1 MSEWIPPSLVLVE
14 VASIAHSVSY
24 TASVPPDALGPP
36 AAGRSLISRTALALL
51 FFRLG
56 LIGFGGGMA
65 VVALIELEIVQRR
78 ALMDSEEFLHGVAL
92 GQLMGPLAVNTAMF
106 VGSRLYGFRSGLICA
121 GAFLAP
127 SVVIVILL
135 SWLYFT
141 YHSIPALQSALAG
154 VAPVVIALIVSAA
167 WSMGRKAVRSW
178 PAIVLVVVAASLA
191 ALKVN
196 SLYLIAAGAIVGA
209 WLGDHRLSGRPTD
222 PPTVPPAPSEPPVST
237 GSLGVFTGMSL
248 TSAASA
254 MAVAPSLSLLTWT
267 FLKTGVVFVGGGF
280 VLVPILHH
288 SLVLSLGWL
297 TEREFLDGVA
307 ISNLTPGPIAVL
319 ATFTGYRVHGI
330 VGALAATLALFA
342 PAVILMSI
350 LSRFYAHLKDV
361 NFVRDLLAGL
371 SPAVVGLVLGAAL
384 LLAPGALIGPAA
396 WGMCALALAL
406 LLRWRW
412 HPGFVLALGALAGI
426 AGVVR

>member
-1 MSEWIPPSLVLVE
+1 
-14 VASIAHSVSY
+14 
-24 TASVPPDALGPP
+24 
-36 AAGRSLISRTALALL
+36 
-51 FFRLG
+51 
-56 LIGFGGGMA
+56 
-65 VVALIELEIVQRR
+65 
-78 ALMDSEEFLHGVAL
+78 
-92 GQLMGPLAVNTAMF
+92 
-106 VGSRLYGFRSGLICA
+106 
-121 GAFLAP
+121 
-127 SVVIVILL
+127 
-135 SWLYFT
+135 
-141 YHSIPALQSALAG
+141 
-154 VAPVVIALIVSAA
+154 
-167 WSMGRKAVRSW
+167 
-178 PAIVLVVVAASLA
+178 
-191 ALKVN
+191 
-196 SLYLIAAGAIVGA
+196 
-209 WLGDHRLSGRPTD
+209 
-222 PPTVPPAPSEPPVST
+222 
-237 GSLGVFTGMSL
+237 MSL

-254 MAVAPSLSLLTWT
+254 VAVAPSLSLLTWT

-350 LSRFYAHLKDV
+350 LSRFYAYLKDV
-361 NFVRDLLAGL
+361 HFVRDLLAGL